1 MPGKS
6 LIMPFALSAL
16 AVVAAPAVN
25 SITQATI
32 MLAADTTIFK
42 LPDFTLLSFA
52 AASCLCFLAK
62 KSSFFSYSVM
72 VITLSSSPSPSTRR
86 ATSLN
91 VGRNLRKYS
100 KADEAAQTATKTP
113 RDTHKTSFKLFTPRH
128 QVTSAATAFAP
139 NAKTAPQ
146 TIDFNHASLDN
157 LLRYS
162 DNKFFTDI
170 FYLLYFKSSRL
181 SQAAARGGTG
191 KQAVRPA
198 FPF

>member
-1 MPGKS
+1 
-6 LIMPFALSAL
+6 
-16 AVVAAPAVN
+16 
-25 SITQATI
+25 
-32 MLAADTTIFK
+32 
-42 LPDFTLLSFA
+42 
-52 AASCLCFLAK
+52 
-62 KSSFFSYSVM
+62 
-72 VITLSSSPSPSTRR
+72 
-86 ATSLN
+86 

-128 QVTSAATAFAP
+128 QVASAATAFAP

-170 FYLLYFKSSRL
+170 FL
-181 SQAAARGGTG
+181 SPLFQVKPPVASGLGGTG

-198 FPF
+198 FPL

>member
-1 MPGKS
+1 MGIRNREGSLYMATGIDNSGLYEGKREAMG
-6 LIMPFALSAL
+6 IIKTL
-16 AVVAAPAVN
+16 A
-25 SITQATI
+25 SDI
-32 MLAADTTIFK
+32 
-42 LPDFTLLSFA
+42 
-52 AASCLCFLAK
+52 
-62 KSSFFSYSVM
+62 
-72 VITLSSSPSPSTRR
+72 
-86 ATSLN
+86 
-91 VGRNLRKYS
+91 
-100 KADEAAQTATKTP
+100 
-113 RDTHKTSFKLFTPRH
+113 TSFDIFGGIGI
-128 QVTSAATAFAP
+128 SAATAFAP

-198 FPF
+198 FPL